1 MTEDLAKILLSYI
14 PGWDQYKVIQRE
26 MSRYYLRGREL
37 DR

>member
-26 MSRYYLRGREL
+26 MSSITYVGGS
-37 DR
+37 

>member
-26 MSRYYLRGREL
+26 MSITYVGGS
-37 DR
+37 